1 LLPPPVRLVFLAK
14 RLPETGEEMPA
25 RRVLGTG
32 AATILAAG
40 ALLGLAAGPAG
51 AATSAPASGAN
62 AARQVTAA
70 RPLTA
75 AMIIPAAPLFTCY
88 FPITGF
94 YCSVQTLNGHAPLFR
109 SSGALYTTLPLNDNV
124 HVSCYY
130 KGNPPAPWKGDGYE
144 DHVIWENIPSPITG
158 HIPDYYINLNN
169 QTPGQAGIP
178 PC

>member
-1 LLPPPVRLVFLAK
+1 
-14 RLPETGEEMPA
+14 MPK
-25 RRVLGTG
+25 RRVFRAGVG
-32 AATILAAG
+32 TILAAG
-40 ALLGLAAGPAG
+40 ALLGMSLTAGPA
-51 AATSAPASGAN
+51 ATVMPAQAGGAN

-70 RPLTA
+70 RSLNA
-75 AMIIPAAPLFTCY
+75 AMIVPAAPLFTCY

-94 YCSVQTLNGHAPLFR
+94 YCSAQTLNGHAPLFK

-124 HVSCYY
+124 HISCYY
-130 KGNPPAPWKGDGYE
+130 KGNPPSPWKGDGYE
-144 DHVIWENIPSPITG
+144 DHVIWENISSPITG